1 MSKEMMSEALK
12 SRFWAVGPTTTCV
25 YCSLRQVKA
34 VVKAAKGK
42 AILVTEYRRNGKVF
56 AGDVYF
62 PTSFRAEI
70 EKALEEEEDG
80 QKR

>member
-1 MSKEMMSEALK
+1 MSKEIMSEAIKL
-12 SRFWAVGPTTTCV
+12 RFWAVGPTTTCV

-56 AGDVYF
+56 AGDIYF

-70 EKALEEEEDG
+70 EKAMEKEEDE
-80 QKR
+80 KRG